1 MLLAEQ
7 RRVTRETLVASA
19 SSPPASFGAAYAA
32 FMAHRAF
39 DPADRPPVRYVEGG
53 AEAAYAAL
61 RAREVHDFWHVL
73 FACPTTIAGEL
84 ALKALEGVHLG
95 LPSAAAAVVGAAWRL
110 APADAAWLATTALP
124 WAVRAGGRTADLVR
138 LDYEG
143 AFGEELAS
151 VRERWRIV
159 PLPRRREGGDE
170 K

>member
-1 MLLAEQ
+1 MAEK

-124 WAVRAGGRTADLVR
+124 WAVRAGGRTADLVC

-159 PLPRRREGGDE
+159 PLPRRR
-170 K
+170 